1 MDKEV
6 IKALRV
12 VLEEGLEATLIT
24 VVKVLGSV
32 PRKPGAQMLVFADG
46 TTAGT
51 IGGGCGEAD
60 AKREALQVMTT
71 HQAKKYSLNMTA
83 DIAEDEGMVCG
94 GIMELFIDYLGPQ
107 CDSEQIAL
115 LENYFVSL
123 DHGESPLLVTVTES
137 NEDNLGKKMMIIQ
150 KDGQFSGDLGSPALN
165 RAVLENREDSSG
177 KASFAIL
184 NLDDSLHR
192 CGNNEAKPT
201 VQLMLE
207 PPVCKAQLLIL
218 GGGHIA
224 LPLAGMAE
232 ILGFEVSVVD
242 DRPSFAN
249 PGRFRTANRVICN
262 DFERALDELEIGTQ
276 THVVIVTRGHRH
288 DKVCLKKVI
297 HRPAGYIG
305 MIGSR
310 RRVKSLFAELQGE
323 GIPEERLQQVYS
335 PIGLKIGAET
345 PEEIALC
352 ILGEIINVHKNP
364 DKKIIRMA

>member
-1 MDKEV
+1 
-6 IKALRV
+6 
-12 VLEEGLEATLIT
+12 
-24 VVKVLGSV
+24 
-32 PRKPGAQMLVFADG
+32 
-46 TTAGT
+46 
-51 IGGGCGEAD
+51 
-60 AKREALQVMTT
+60 MTT

-107 CDSEQIAL
+107 SDPEQIIL
-115 LENYFVSL
+115 LKIYLASL

-137 NEDNLGKKMMIIQ
+137 TQDNLGKKMILQ

-165 RAVLENREDSSG
+165 RAVLENRDDSSG

-184 NLDDSLHR
+184 NLDGSLHR
-192 CGNNEAKPT
+192 CENNEAKPT

-207 PPVCKAQLLIL
+207 PPVSKLQLLIL

-288 DKVCLKKVI
+288 DKVCLKK
-297 HRPAGYIG
+297 
-305 MIGSR
+305 
-310 RRVKSLFAELQGE
+310 
-323 GIPEERLQQVYS
+323 
-335 PIGLKIGAET
+335 
-345 PEEIALC
+345 
-352 ILGEIINVHKNP
+352 
-364 DKKIIRMA
+364 